1 MSDLESGAMDRN
13 RRVALALLGAAGIA
27 WAVVLTLGMTIDPLA
42 DPGAGFIG
50 AIALGVAT
58 GLTAAPLIWLI
69 TFARHRRIAY
79 RGDWLR
85 ATRRGAWVGILVAVF
100 VVMRINGIFQPQI
113 GLFLVALVLVAEITL
128 TAGGANRA

>member
-27 WAVVLTLGMTIDPLA
+27 WAVVLTIGLTIDPLA
-42 DPGAGFIG
+42 DPGAGFLG
-50 AIALGVAT
+50 AIALGIAT

-85 ATRRGAWVGILVAVF
+85 ATRRGAWLGILIAVF

-113 GLFLVALVLVAEITL
+113 GLFLVALALVAEITL
-128 TAGGANRA
+128 TAGGADRA